1 MNFIVFRSIADR
13 IGEAKASGNLGN
25 TFKMMGR
32 HDEAIICCKKHL
44 DISKELSDK
53 VIKLIFKLLNNFS
66 LILKLLNNFS
76 LVFKVGEGRA
86 LYNLGNVY
94 HTKGKSIAR
103 LGQQDPGEF
112 PEEVKTCFEQAVGY
126 YK

>member
-53 VIKLIFKLLNNFS
+53 VIKLIFKLLNNFT
-66 LILKLLNNFS
+66 LIC
-76 LVFKVGEGRA
+76 KVGEGRA

-112 PEEVKTCFEQAVGY
+112 PEEVKTCFEQAVEY